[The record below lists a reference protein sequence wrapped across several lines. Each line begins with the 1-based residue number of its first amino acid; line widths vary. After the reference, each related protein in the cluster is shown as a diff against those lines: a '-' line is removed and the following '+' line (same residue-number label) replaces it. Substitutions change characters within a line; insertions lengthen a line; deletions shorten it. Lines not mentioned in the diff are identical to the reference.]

1 MVDVYYLPSLGV
13 SQNVFLTALTFFSF
27 FPNVLWLLGR
37 PAKKLFLRQPKVRRM
52 NKNIKMWGLSQVYS
66 CVKYSIEILHTTE
79 MTVINNPDLQ
89 NISKNCLAFTWEAFS
104 KSKLT

>member
-1 MVDVYYLPSLGV
+1 
-13 SQNVFLTALTFFSF
+13 
-27 FPNVLWLLGR
+27 
-37 PAKKLFLRQPKVRRM
+37 M
-52 NKNIKMWGLSQVYS
+52 NKNIKIWGLSQVYS

-104 KSKLT
+104 KSTLT